1 MLKEVDAEYGL
12 EFNSSRV
19 LLLVS
24 GWLMAVSAFFPH
36 IGRSLIPNKLNRI
49 HQHKHPPTTTKQSPP
64 LDKNLTEL
72 YNVYKNSL
80 LRYSNLSN
88 KKQRIIE
95 TSIKK
100 VNKYN
105 KSNHTN
111 YSIEM
116 VLEED
121 DSEEM
126 VRMQE
131 DVLELLD
138 GQIGGM
144 KHRAYW
150 WVWLNQRVV
159 KNEVTMLEELYEE
172 IPYADI
178 EIESSIEVDADYMNK

>member
-1 MLKEVDAEYGL
+1 
-12 EFNSSRV
+12 
-19 LLLVS
+19 
-24 GWLMAVSAFFPH
+24 
-36 IGRSLIPNKLNRI
+36 
-49 HQHKHPPTTTKQSPP
+49 
-64 LDKNLTEL
+64 
-72 YNVYKNSL
+72 VYKNSL

-105 KSNHTN
+105 KSNHNN